1 MTKRKTTLPASSFN
15 LDELAQGLAQQRAQ
29 NAANSSQPSFQF
41 RGNNP
46 VISFQRP
53 KNSQTNIPSPPSLPS
68 QIPSPPFAN
77 EETPEFEE
85 GEEGEGEN
93 TMDVS
98 NGLPNPG
105 NGPGYYYVPPNAFI
119 TTNLSS
125 SPSAPA
131 SIRRPTPT
139 GRGPGRA
146 LGSRFPSG
154 YRKLSGLNPEDLEHI
169 EQILSQKFI
178 DLEKKQEEKRLKEL
192 AWFQSVLN
200 TGADITSKAPPKTST
215 KKHLSLQWISER
227 QYILVIS
234 ERLTEKMLNR
244 FHSITAERVSMN
256 FGIKSA
262 NLKQRKILKK

>member
-1 MTKRKTTLPASSFN
+1 
-15 LDELAQGLAQQRAQ
+15 
-29 NAANSSQPSFQF
+29 
-41 RGNNP
+41 
-46 VISFQRP
+46 
-53 KNSQTNIPSPPSLPS
+53 
-68 QIPSPPFAN
+68 
-77 EETPEFEE
+77 
-85 GEEGEGEN
+85 
-93 TMDVS
+93 MDVS

-215 KKHLSLQWISER
+215 KKHQQKEEE
-227 QYILVIS
+227 QQEEEEEEQQEEEQQEEILPPPPKPKK
-234 ERLTEKMLNR
+234 LPKQKGKMAAKPTKKQNSPHLVQVR
-244 FHSITAERVSMN
+244 P
-256 FGIKSA
+256 GIWMM
-262 NLKQRKILKK
+262 I